1 MKIINIDDNA
11 YLVLKEVEESRVED
25 IHITK
30 AKVGAD
36 TVVKDN
42 TRTKLL
48 FVEKIQEATII
59 EEN

>member
-1 MKIINIDDNA
+1 MKIININDNA
-11 YLVLKEVEESRVED
+11 YLVLKEIEESRVED
-25 IHITK
+25 IHTTK

-36 TVVKDN
+36 TVVRDK

-48 FVEKIQEATII
+48 FIEEIQNATII

>member
-1 MKIINIDDNA
+1 MKIININDNA
-11 YLVLKEVEESRVED
+11 YLVLKEIEESRVED

-36 TVVKDN
+36 TVVRDRTK
-42 TRTKLL
+42 TKLL
-48 FVEKIQEATII
+48 FVEEIQEATII

>member
-1 MKIINIDDNA
+1 MKIINIDNIS
-11 YLVLKEVEESRVED
+11 YLVLKEIEESRVDD
-25 IHITK
+25 IHMLK

-36 TVVKDN
+36 TVVRDK
-42 TRTKLL
+42 TKTKLL